1 MKVSS
6 YITTVLATVGA
17 LTEFSAAALLPPR
30 QLEEALVERGLAHNP
45 PVITTCRPSDWTYG
59 CLVPAEYQEPR
70 RCDDSPGFF
79 EPTDENWY
87 ASGAGPAYMDWTRRI
102 NPSSSEWTERVSEP
116 SLFAEKVLEWR
127 DFDCGRSYNGCTN
140 QPSCDEILTRTGN
153 KTVARQIYFTMRQ
166 MHYYA
171 LTTGVMADSSIPA
184 QLNLALMSQAMA
196 HTFIWKHD
204 DSIEPFVALGS
215 FLAPAAIGAVA
226 AEGAADIAV
235 SAGTSQAINIL
246 ETNVMRS
253 SPWTYVQNIGNSA
266 KAYYKSS
273 WASQAQLANSF
284 ASNFPTNLGGDALT
298 NSICKRFPNAP
309 KDEEAQWTLKLDYI
323 IRTHGDQYRRVVD
336 STIGDIA
343 LGAGFGE
350 NGFIQD
356 SWTGQIVANPRAGTL
371 VAGDESVLATVL
383 QFGEYLSLTR
393 EQHRRFVTEPSLIE
407 QSGHHECAP
416 TPSKEGVV
424 SSEDG
429 RHCKARCWQNW
440 SGEKELKLYG
450 LDQLVSENN
459 EWDLDIQGFL
469 QASVAHYKAN
479 GLGRNALLPSVE
491 ELFDGKV
498 SSTSGSFLPVCN
510 SYLPFKAGQSSG
522 IPAMC
527 GDEYGSETTLFLKE
541 TDFAQW
547 IQNQTPGDEEN
558 QKSAVYLAKND
569 MAIARVPPVAYF
581 MNMCNMGWHWPH
593 EDSPSEWNSY
603 FLNRGADPS
612 CELFK
617 QTIDEW
623 NARRNAGLQFP
634 KGEGAD
640 LNCDICYRSQVG
652 NTIAHS
658 QQDQIYNLFYKKA
671 PGTCK
676 WQNYNFN
683 CACHFHR
690 KTAAE
695 GSGCELG
702 VDIDE
707 VYPLCEVCDP

>member
-1 MKVSS
+1 MKISS
-6 YITTVLATVGA
+6 YITTALATVGA
-17 LTEFSAAALLPPR
+17 LPDFSAGALLPPR
-30 QLEEALVERGLAHNP
+30 QLEGAPVERGLAHNP
-45 PVITTCRPSDWTYG
+45 PVIPTCRPSDWTYG

-79 EPTDENWY
+79 EPTGENWY

-127 DFDCGRSYNGCTN
+127 DFDCGRSYNGCNN

-226 AEGAADIAV
+226 AEGAADIAL

-253 SPWTYVQNIGNSA
+253 SSWTYVQNIGNSA

-273 WASQAQLANSF
+273 GASQAQLANSF

-309 KDEEAQWTLKLDYI
+309 KDEEAQWKLKLDYI
-323 IRTHGDQYRRVVD
+323 IRTHGDHYRRVVD

-356 SWTGQIVANPRAGTL
+356 SWTSQIIANPRAGTL

-407 QSGHHECAP
+407 QDITKYFKNAMISTILKKNMCYILCAP

-450 LDQLVSENN
+450 LDQLVRDNN

-469 QASVAHYKAN
+469 QASIAHYKAN

-510 SYLPFKAGQSSG
+510 SYLPFKASQSSG

-527 GDEYGSETTLFLKE
+527 GDDYGSETTLFWKE

-558 QKSAVYLAKND
+558 YKSAVYLAKND

-593 EDSPSEWNSY
+593 EDSPSEWNFY

-617 QTIDEW
+617 QTIDTW

-634 KGEGAD
+634 KNEGAD
-640 LNCDICYRSQVG
+640 MNCDICYKSQ
-652 NTIAHS
+652 N
-658 QQDQIYNLFYKKA
+658 
-671 PGTCK
+671 GTGHL
-676 WQNYNFN
+676 QVAELQLQLRVPFPSEN
-683 CACHFHR
+683 C
-690 KTAAE
+690 
-695 GSGCELG
+695 SGGLW
-702 VDIDE
+702 V
-707 VYPLCEVCDP
+707 